1 MRYMGGQQDR
11 KLRIAGELVETG
23 DWSEVTNPYGK
34 TPIARVPTAEA
45 DLVNKAI
52 ASAKAALERDDW
64 PQWQRADALDRAAV
78 LLQER
83 ATDFGQTIAME
94 AGKPIKQASVE
105 VERAVGTLRFSAAEA
120 RGLTGEMVPME
131 GGPAGAG
138 KLGFVLRVPV
148 GVVGAISPFNFP
160 LNLVAHKLGPA
171 LAAGCPVV
179 LKPASATPLSAID
192 LVELLVEA
200 GVPGDYLHVVAGPGA
215 KTGDPLVDSE
225 DIAAI
230 SFTGSVPVG
239 WAIRSRAPKKRVM
252 LELGNNA
259 PLIVNSD
266 GDWQTAADKAAIH
279 GYSHAGQSCISTQRV
294 ILHEDIADDFISRFK
309 ENVAALKVGDPLDPT
324 TDVGPLIDEGECAR
338 VKEWIDGAASSG
350 GEILV
355 GGELNDDGTLQPT
368 IVDGGSDTDDIWAGE
383 VFGPLTVIRRFKE
396 FNEAVELANASAYGL
411 QAGVFTSDI
420 ATALEAARQLEYGG
434 VLINE
439 VPTFR
444 TDQQPYGGVK
454 DSGNTKEGPHYA
466 VREFTEERLIS
477 IQP

>member
-1 MRYMGGQQDR
+1 MGTQQDR
-11 KLRIAGELVETG
+11 KLRIASELVETG
-23 DWSEVTNPYGK
+23 NWIDVVNPYDGSA
-34 TPIARVPTAEA
+34 IARVPAAEA
-45 DLVNKAI
+45 ALVDKAI
-52 ASAKAALERDDW
+52 ASAKSALEREDW

-78 LLQER
+78 LLSER
-83 ATDFGQTIAME
+83 VADFAQTIALE

-105 VERAVGTLRFSAAEA
+105 AERAIGTLRFSADEA
-120 RGLTGEMVPME
+120 RRLTGEMVPME

-138 KLGFVLRVPV
+138 KLGFILRVPV

-192 LVELLVEA
+192 LVELLIEA
-200 GVPGDYLHVVAGPGA
+200 GVPADYLHVVAGPGA
-215 KTGDPLVDSE
+215 QTGDPLVDSE

-252 LELGNNA
+252 LELGSNA

-266 GDWQTAADKAAIH
+266 GDWQTAADKASIH

-294 ILHEDIADDFISRFK
+294 ILHEDIADDFLKRFTEK
-309 ENVAALKVGDPLDPT
+309 VASLTVGDPLDPA
-324 TDVGPLIDEGECAR
+324 TDVGPLIDAGECSR
-338 VKEWIDGAASSG
+338 VKEWIDSASAGGA
-350 GEILV
+350 EVLV

-368 IVDGGSDTDDIWAGE
+368 IIKGGSDSDEVWAGE
-383 VFGPLTVIRRFKE
+383 AFGPLTVVRTFKD
-396 FNEAVELANASAYGL
+396 FSEAVTLANSSAYGL

-420 ATALEAARQLEYGG
+420 ATALDAARKLDYGG

-454 DSGNTKEGPHYA
+454 DSGNTKEGPHYS
-466 VREFTEERLIS
+466 VREFTEERLVS